1 MKKLIDQL
9 AGALG
14 GKRFSFNQALFL
26 FALPVALIAF
36 WQSKKN
42 ETLIVENI
50 LAIPKKL
57 KSPIH
62 IRTPFDLIEVTTF
75 DEYGKT
81 VLSIPMPIRS
91 DRFRECFGAARGML
105 IVAWPEIS
113 SGQEATTAVEMA
125 NFSGFAALD
134 AAMEE
139 HRDYKKIPGLQKL
152 GFKNRLKKLS
162 ECNERNLIEN
172 LAAASGYTKEELKNS
187 VLAGLAV
194 TRNITAHCKDQSPEK
209 SSRIQS
215 AQIDFRPLHLVSAIL
230 TELDR
235 V

>member
-1 MKKLIDQL
+1 MKKIIDQL
-9 AGALG
+9 AEALG

-26 FALPVALIAF
+26 FALPVALITYL
-36 WQSKKN
+36 QSKKN
-42 ETLIVENI
+42 ETFIVENI

-57 KSPIH
+57 KAPIH
-62 IRTPFDLIEVTTF
+62 IRTPFGLSEVTTF

-91 DRFRECFGAARGML
+91 DRFRECFGVARGML

-113 SGQEATTAVEMA
+113 SGQEATAAIEMA
-125 NFSGFAALD
+125 NFSAFAALD

-139 HRDYKKIPGLQKL
+139 HRGYKKIPGIKNP
-152 GFKNRLKKLS
+152 GFKDRLEKLS
-162 ECNERNLIEN
+162 KCDEGNLIEN
-172 LAAASGYTKEELKNS
+172 LAAASGYTQDELKS
-187 VLAGLAV
+187 IVLTGLAV
-194 TRNITAHCKDQSPEK
+194 TRNITGHCKEQSPEAT
-209 SSRIQS
+209 SRIKS

>member
-1 MKKLIDQL
+1 MKKIIDQL
-9 AGALG
+9 AEALG

-26 FALPVALIAF
+26 FALPVALITYL
-36 WQSKKN
+36 QSKKN
-42 ETLIVENI
+42 ETFIVENI

-62 IRTPFDLIEVTTF
+62 IRTPFDLSEVTTF

-81 VLSIPMPIRS
+81 VLSIPMPIRT
-91 DRFRECFGAARGML
+91 DRFRECFGVARGML

-113 SGQEATTAVEMA
+113 SGQEATAAVEMA
-125 NFSGFAALD
+125 NFSAFAALD

-139 HRDYKKIPGLQKL
+139 HRDYESLN
-152 GFKNRLKKLS
+152 GFKKRLEKLS
-162 ECNERNLIEN
+162 ERTDGNLIEN
-172 LAAASGYTKEELKNS
+172 LAAASGYTQDELKSS
-187 VLAGLAV
+187 VLVGLAI
-194 TRNITAHCKDQSPEK
+194 TRNITAHCKEQSSEAT
-209 SSRIQS
+209 SRIKS
-215 AQIDFRPLHLVSAIL
+215 TQIDFRPLHLVSAIL